1 MDKKFLIRDDHIG
14 LFKNFMPDQLIDNYV
29 NYFNKCEEQGAVYPR
44 KENETL
50 ASDSAID
57 TIKGSQGEFEAST
70 NVAMTYTNKPFIDLF
85 FKEVYPLYTQK
96 YSYLKT
102 LATHNILEVKIQ
114 KTKIGGGYHTWHCE
128 NAEMKARNRI
138 LAFMVYLND
147 VDEGGETEFLYQK
160 CRFKPEKNTLMVWPS
175 QFTHIHRGN
184 PPLSN
189 DKYIITGWIEYGY

>member
-85 FKEVYPLYTQK
+85 FNEVYPLYTQK
-96 YSYLKT
+96 YSYLKS
-102 LATHNILEVKIQ
+102 LASHTILDVKIQ

-160 CRFKPEKNTLMVWPS
+160 CRFKPEKNTLLVWPS
-175 QFTHIHRGN
+175 QFTHVHRGN

-189 DKYIITGWIEYGY
+189 DKYIITGWVEYGY